1 MEVYVM
7 TKAKDYYE
15 VLGVDKNADDET
27 IKKAY
32 RKLAKK
38 YHPDTNA
45 GNAEAE
51 KKFKEISEAYAVLSD
66 KGGKTNMKI
75 STKGRYALRLMLDLA
90 LNNTGEAVSLKDI
103 ARRQDIS
110 DKYLEQIISIL
121 NKAGY
126 VRSIRG
132 AQGGYMLRRPP
143 KEYTV
148 GMILR
153 LTEGTLAPVSCVED
167 DAVECERE
175 AGSSWLQYAS
185 EERRNW
191 NRNSFCHP
199 HSAAVRHNP
208 MHRQSIPVSI
218 RYPSSAAYAQS
229 SLQRSGLWPP
239 VRCFPESQFQMP

>member
-1 MEVYVM
+1 
-7 TKAKDYYE
+7 
-15 VLGVDKNADDET
+15 
-27 IKKAY
+27 
-32 RKLAKK
+32 
-38 YHPDTNA
+38 
-45 GNAEAE
+45 
-51 KKFKEISEAYAVLSD
+51 
-66 KGGKTNMKI
+66 MKI

-175 AGSSWLQYAS
+175 ASCVTFIGKRLMMPLMRLLTILHWKTW
-185 EERRNW
+185 W
-191 NRNSFCHP
+191 NGITAKVMIMLF
-199 HSAAVRHNP
+199 SA
-208 MHRQSIPVSI
+208 
-218 RYPSSAAYAQS
+218 
-229 SLQRSGLWPP
+229 
-239 VRCFPESQFQMP
+239 